1 MANTN
6 AFTMRRGN
14 KELRAKY
21 RTVLDKLAESS
32 SKKKSAYEEYLVRLN
47 GILPRSEKSALSAE
61 ILASMLSPNEE
72 ERASICQSI
81 AAFASNADTRRTTMK
96 FHGEDLEFNAA
107 FPDLYRIIIPVTHHY
122 AELNEE
128 GDIIRK
134 WDTTSTEAR
143 YYIKKEG

>member
-6 AFTMRRGN
+6 AFATRRKN
-14 KELRAKY
+14 EALRARY
-21 RTVLDKLAESS
+21 RTILDELAESS
-32 SKKKSAYEEYLVRLN
+32 SKKRAAYEEYLIRLN
-47 GILPRSEKSALSAE
+47 KILPRSEKTALSAE

-72 ERASICQSI
+72 ERVSICQSI
-81 AAFASNADTRRTTMK
+81 AAFASNADTRRIIM
-96 FHGEDLEFNAA
+96 ELNAT
-107 FPDLYRIIIPVTHHY
+107 FPDLYRISVPVTHHY

-134 WDTTSTEAR
+134 WDTTSTEVR

>member
-6 AFTMRRGN
+6 AFATRRKN
-14 KELRAKY
+14 EALRTKY
-21 RTVLDKLAESS
+21 RTILDELAESS
-32 SKKKSAYEEYLVRLN
+32 SKKRLAYEEYLVRLN
-47 GILPRSEKSALSAE
+47 KILPRSEKTALSAE

-72 ERASICQSI
+72 ERVSICQSI
-81 AAFASNADTRRTTMK
+81 AAFASNADTRRIIM
-96 FHGEDLEFNAA
+96 ELNAT
-107 FPDLYRIIIPVTHHY
+107 FPDLYRISVPVTHHY

-134 WDTTSTEAR
+134 WDTTSTEVR

>member
-6 AFTMRRGN
+6 AFATRRKN
-14 KELRAKY
+14 EALRTKY
-21 RTVLDKLAESS
+21 RTILDELAESS
-32 SKKKSAYEEYLVRLN
+32 SKKRAAYEEYLIRLN
-47 GILPRSEKSALSAE
+47 KILPRSEKTALSAE

-72 ERASICQSI
+72 ERVSICQSI
-81 AAFASNADTRRTTMK
+81 AAFASNADARRIIM
-96 FHGEDLEFNAA
+96 ELNAT
-107 FPDLYRIIIPVTHHY
+107 FPDLYRISVPVTHHY

-134 WDTTSTEAR
+134 WDTTSTEVR

>member
-6 AFTMRRGN
+6 AFTMRRKN
-14 KELRAKY
+14 EALWAKY

-32 SKKKSAYEEYLVRLN
+32 SKKRSAYEEYLVRLN
-47 GILPRSEKSALSAE
+47 EILPRNEKSAISAE

-81 AAFASNADTRRTTMK
+81 AAFASNADAYRTIMK
-96 FHGEDLEFNAA
+96 LHEDWKFNVT
-107 FPDLYRIIIPVTHHY
+107 FPDLYRIGVPVTHHY

-128 GDIIRK
+128 GDVIRK
-134 WDTTSTEAR
+134 WDTTSTETR
-143 YYIKKEG
+143 YYLKKEG

>member
-6 AFTMRRGN
+6 AFATRRKN
-14 KELRAKY
+14 EALRAKY
-21 RTVLDKLAESS
+21 RTILDELAESS
-32 SKKKSAYEEYLVRLN
+32 SKKRAAYEEYLIRLN
-47 GILPRSEKSALSAE
+47 KILPRSEKTALSAE

-72 ERASICQSI
+72 ERVSICQSI
-81 AAFASNADTRRTTMK
+81 AAFASNADARRIIM
-96 FHGEDLEFNAA
+96 ELNAT
-107 FPDLYRIIIPVTHHY
+107 FPDLYRISVPVTHHY

-134 WDTTSTEAR
+134 WDTTSTEVR

>member
-6 AFTMRRGN
+6 AFATRRKN
-14 KELRAKY
+14 EALRAKY
-21 RTVLDKLAESS
+21 RTILDELAESS
-32 SKKKSAYEEYLVRLN
+32 SNKRAAYEEYLIRLN
-47 GILPRSEKSALSAE
+47 KILPRSEKTALSAE

-72 ERASICQSI
+72 ERVSICQSI
-81 AAFASNADTRRTTMK
+81 AAFASNADARRIIM
-96 FHGEDLEFNAA
+96 ELNAT
-107 FPDLYRIIIPVTHHY
+107 FPDLYRISVPVTHHY

-134 WDTTSTEAR
+134 WDTTSTEVR

>member
-6 AFTMRRGN
+6 AFATRRKN
-14 KELRAKY
+14 EALRTRY
-21 RTVLDKLAESS
+21 RTILDELAESS
-32 SKKKSAYEEYLVRLN
+32 SKKRAAYEEYLIRLN
-47 GILPRSEKSALSAE
+47 KILPRSEKTALSAE

-72 ERASICQSI
+72 ERVSICQSI
-81 AAFASNADTRRTTMK
+81 AAFASNADTRRIIM
-96 FHGEDLEFNAA
+96 ELNAT
-107 FPDLYRIIIPVTHHY
+107 FPDLYRISVPVTHHY

-134 WDTTSTEAR
+134 WDTTSTEVR

>member
-6 AFTMRRGN
+6 AFATRRKN
-14 KELRAKY
+14 EALRARY
-21 RTVLDKLAESS
+21 RTILDELAESS
-32 SKKKSAYEEYLVRLN
+32 SKKRLAYEEYLVRLN
-47 GILPRSEKSALSAE
+47 KILPRSEKTALSAE

-72 ERASICQSI
+72 ERVSICQSI
-81 AAFASNADTRRTTMK
+81 AAFASNADARRIIM
-96 FHGEDLEFNAA
+96 ELNAT
-107 FPDLYRIIIPVTHHY
+107 FPDLYRISVPVTHHY

-134 WDTTSTEAR
+134 WDTTSTEVR

>member
-6 AFTMRRGN
+6 AFATRRKN
-14 KELRAKY
+14 EALRTKY
-21 RTVLDKLAESS
+21 RTILDELAESS
-32 SKKKSAYEEYLVRLN
+32 SKKRAAYEEYLIRLN
-47 GILPRSEKSALSAE
+47 KILPRSEKTALSAK

-72 ERASICQSI
+72 ERVSICQSI
-81 AAFASNADTRRTTMK
+81 AAFASNADTRRIIM
-96 FHGEDLEFNAA
+96 ELNAT
-107 FPDLYRIIIPVTHHY
+107 FPDLYRISVPVTHHY

-134 WDTTSTEAR
+134 WDTTSTEVR

>member
-6 AFTMRRGN
+6 AFATRRKN
-14 KELRAKY
+14 EALRARY
-21 RTVLDKLAESS
+21 RTILDELAESS
-32 SKKKSAYEEYLVRLN
+32 SKKRLAYEEYLVRLN
-47 GILPRSEKSALSAE
+47 KILPRSEKTALSAE

-72 ERASICQSI
+72 ERVSICQSI
-81 AAFASNADTRRTTMK
+81 AAFASNADTRRIIM
-96 FHGEDLEFNAA
+96 ELNAT
-107 FPDLYRIIIPVTHHY
+107 FPDLYRISVPVTHHY

-134 WDTTSTEAR
+134 WDTTSTEVR

>member
-6 AFTMRRGN
+6 AFATRRKN
-14 KELRAKY
+14 EALRTKY
-21 RTVLDKLAESS
+21 RTILDELAESS
-32 SKKKSAYEEYLVRLN
+32 SKKRAAYEEYLIRLN
-47 GILPRSEKSALSAE
+47 KILPRSEKTALSAE

-72 ERASICQSI
+72 ERVSICQSI
-81 AAFASNADTRRTTMK
+81 AAFASNADTRRIIM
-96 FHGEDLEFNAA
+96 ELNAT
-107 FPDLYRIIIPVTHHY
+107 FPDLYRISVPVTHHY

-134 WDTTSTEAR
+134 WDTTSTEVR